1 MRMRLGRAT
10 DQRHD
15 HGRARERPAPP
26 PQGPPVAPVRS
37 RVKDPLAQERRMRDA
52 GGPLDNAT
60 YGCSCGLIFEAAV
73 STGVRCPACGN
84 HQAW

>member
-1 MRMRLGRAT
+1 MRLVG
-10 DQRHD
+10 
-15 HGRARERPAPP
+15 RERCACDWAEPP
-26 PQGPPVAPVRS
+26 ISYATTGEPVSGPRP
-37 RVKDPLAQERRMRDA
+37 RRRT
-52 GGPLDNAT
+52 PRRQTLDNAT